1 VADTAGCSREE
12 TKEEGDP
19 ALRPSLT
26 IPKKILSLSEAS
38 VPAGS
43 SALPMMMPAVL
54 SSSSSSSQQRGTIA
68 GTGHWWLATGSKQS
82 SNPTRAAG
90 RPLRP
95 LSLSLARASAPARE
109 GSARCRVRRG
119 VARPG
124 RVGAPAGR
132 VARAAADTG
141 HRRPDRG
148 QGQDVRARPAGGSG
162 QWRAAVPPS
171 RFALP
176 ALVAVLLPA
185 SIVAEVTRRPPGQ
198 EGEGRFRRR
207 RSDVALFVFGG
218 GRHPRVAGTRR
229 ETYWYCTVL

>member
-1 VADTAGCSREE
+1 MADTAGCSREE

-54 SSSSSSSQQRGTIA
+54 
-68 GTGHWWLATGSKQS
+68 
-82 SNPTRAAG
+82 
-90 RPLRP
+90 
-95 LSLSLARASAPARE
+95 
-109 GSARCRVRRG
+109 
-119 VARPG
+119 
-124 RVGAPAGR
+124 
-132 VARAAADTG
+132 AAAAAAVSRGERSLVQVTG
-141 HRRPDRG
+141 GWQREASNQATR
-148 QGQDVRARPAGGSG
+148 RARPAGRCGLSLSRPCECAGPGGQRQMPCAPRSG
-162 QWRAAVPPS
+162 QAGPGGGPGRTRRARGRGHGTPAARPRARTGRTRPAGRRLRPVA
-171 RFALP
+171 RRRATVALCLP
-176 ALVAVLLPA
+176 ASVAVLLPA